1 MFFKGF
7 IFKANTVYVGC
18 SLSQRQSDRNA
29 NNSRQRQTAAIVV
42 HECCQRLYYSD
53 FYYKCHITL
62 FYFGYSATW
71 PKGVQ
76 RMADQYLK
84 NPVRVFVGSLD
95 LNVSTHKI
103 CSVLTCPEGNGIL
116 SFKNL
121 SQETL
126 RFKGNKNNYLLPGLS
141 LRFRAAR

>member
-1 MFFKGF
+1 
-7 IFKANTVYVGC
+7 
-18 SLSQRQSDRNA
+18 
-29 NNSRQRQTAAIVV
+29 
-42 HECCQRLYYSD
+42 
-53 FYYKCHITL
+53 
-62 FYFGYSATW
+62 
-71 PKGVQ
+71 
-76 RMADQYLK
+76 MADQYLK